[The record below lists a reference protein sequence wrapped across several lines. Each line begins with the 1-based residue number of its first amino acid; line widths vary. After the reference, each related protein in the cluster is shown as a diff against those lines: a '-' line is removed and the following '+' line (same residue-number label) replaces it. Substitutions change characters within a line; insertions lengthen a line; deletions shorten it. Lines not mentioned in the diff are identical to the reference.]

1 MPELPEVETV
11 ARGLAKRLE
20 GRRLTKVETRRG
32 DLRWPFPKGFAKRL
46 TGRRVLKVRRRAK
59 YIVAELDDGNALL
72 AHLGMSGRMLL
83 SKGRP
88 ETLELH
94 DHVILETDEGWVL
107 RFNDARRF
115 GMMDLVPTAKLEQHK
130 LIRGIGPEPLGNAF
144 SGPILAAA
152 LKGKKT
158 SIKAAIL
165 DQKVVA
171 GVGNIYASEALFRA
185 GISPKRLAYT
195 VQGDRAEKLAHAIK
209 AVLNEAVAAGGSSLR
224 DYVQAD
230 GELGYFQH
238 HWRVYEKEGQPCP
251 NRSAP
256 GTCGGTIRRIT
267 QGGRSTFYCPKC
279 QR

>member
-11 ARGLAKRLE
+11 ARGLAHRLE
-20 GRRLTKVETRRG
+20 GRRLVKAETRRG
-32 DLRWPFPKGFAKRL
+32 DLRWPFPKGFARKL

-59 YIVAELDDGNALL
+59 YIVMELDDGNALL

-83 SKGRP
+83 TKGRP
-88 ETLELH
+88 AELDAH
-94 DHVILETDEGWVL
+94 DHVILETDEGWCL

-115 GMMDLVPTAKLEQHK
+115 GMMDLVPLAKLEQHK
-130 LIRGIGPEPLGNAF
+130 LLKGIGPEPLGNAF
-144 SGPILAAA
+144 NAPVLAAA

-171 GVGNIYASEALFRA
+171 GIGNIYASEALFRA
-185 GISPKRLAYT
+185 RISPKRLAYT
-195 VQGDRAEKLAHAIK
+195 VQGERVEMLAQAIK
-209 AVLNEAVAAGGSSLR
+209 DVLRDAIAAGGSSLR

-238 HWRVYEKEGQPCP
+238 QWRVYDKEATPCP
-251 NRSAP
+251 NC
-256 GTCGGTIRRIT
+256 GTPIRRIV
-267 QGGRSTFYCPKC
+267 QGARSTFYCPKD

>member
-20 GRRLTKVETRRG
+20 GRKLAKVETRRG

-46 TGRRVLKVRRRAK
+46 TGRRVVKVRRRAK

-88 ETLELH
+88 ALEAH
-94 DHVILETDEGWVL
+94 DHVIIETDDGWVL

-115 GMMDLVPTAKLEQHK
+115 GMMDIVATDALERHK
-130 LIRGIGPEPLGNAF
+130 LIRGIGPEPLGNDF
-144 SGPILAAA
+144 SGPVLAAA

-171 GVGNIYASEALFRA
+171 GVGNIYASEALYRA
-185 GISPKRLAYT
+185 RISPKRMAYT
-195 VQGDRAEKLAHAIK
+195 VQGDRAEKLAAAIK

-238 HWRVYEKEGQPCP
+238 KWRVYEKEGRDCP
-251 NRSAP
+251 H
-256 GTCGGTIRRIT
+256 CGGKIRRIV
-267 QGGRSTFYCPKC
+267 QGGRSTFYCPSC

>member
-20 GRRLTKVETRRG
+20 GHRLAKVETRRG
-32 DLRWPFPKGFAKRL
+32 DLRWPFPKGFVKRL

-88 ETLELH
+88 EILEPH

-115 GMMDLVPTAKLEQHK
+115 GMMDLVAIAKLEQHK
-130 LIRGIGPEPLGNAF
+130 LIRGIGPEPLGNEF

-171 GVGNIYASEALFRA
+171 GVGNIYASEALYRA

-238 HWRVYEKEGQPCP
+238 HWRVYDKEGQPCP
-251 NRSAP
+251 
-256 GTCGGTIRRIT
+256 GKCGGTIRRIT

>member
-11 ARGLAKRLE
+11 ARGLARGLE
-20 GRRLTKVETRRG
+20 GHRLVKVETRRG

-46 TGRRVLKVRRRAK
+46 TGRRVDKVRRRAK

-72 AHLGMSGRMLL
+72 AHLGMTGRMLL
-83 SKGRP
+83 TKGRP
-88 ETLELH
+88 ETLEPH
-94 DHVILETDEGWVL
+94 DHVIFETDNGWVL

-115 GMMDLVPTAKLEQHK
+115 GMMDLVATDKLEQHK
-130 LIRGIGPEPLGNAF
+130 LIRGIGPEPLGNDF
-144 SGPILAAA
+144 NGPVLAAA

-171 GVGNIYASEALFRA
+171 GVGNIYASEALYRA
-185 GISPKRLAYT
+185 RISPKRMATT

-238 HWRVYEKEGQPCP
+238 KWRVYEKAGQPCP
-251 NRSAP
+251 E
-256 GTCGGTIRRIT
+256 CGGKIRRIV

>member
-11 ARGLAKRLE
+11 ARGLAHRLE
-20 GRRLTKVETRRG
+20 GRRLVKAETRRG
-32 DLRWPFPKGFAKRL
+32 DLRWPFPKGFAKKL

-59 YIVAELDDGNALL
+59 YIVMELDDGNALL

-83 SKGRP
+83 TKGRP
-88 ETLELH
+88 AELDAH
-94 DHVILETDEGWVL
+94 DHVILETDEGWCL

-115 GMMDLVPTAKLEQHK
+115 GMMDLVPLARLEQHK
-130 LIRGIGPEPLGNAF
+130 LLKGIGPEPLGNAF
-144 SGPILAAA
+144 NAPVLAAA

-171 GVGNIYASEALFRA
+171 GIGNIYASEALFRA
-185 GISPKRLAYT
+185 RISPKRLAYT
-195 VQGDRAEKLAHAIK
+195 VQGERVEKLAQAIK
-209 AVLNEAVAAGGSSLR
+209 DVLRDAIAAGGSSLR

-238 HWRVYEKEGQPCP
+238 QWRVYEKEGTPCP
-251 NRSAP
+251 NC
-256 GTCGGTIRRIT
+256 GTPIRRIV
-267 QGGRSTFYCPKC
+267 QGARSTFYCPKD